1 MSAVGAGGK
10 FDVDIALF
18 PQSDQCVGAMNALH
32 GAFADGA
39 AFIQDHFQMNAV
51 IVQIIHGHLSAGA
64 GVFFGAGAEDIQV
77 AVRGHSLGNQ
87 LFECFKKAAQAALD
101 VNRAAAPQ
109 NVVDNFTAKG
119 IMLPFSCGIDYIH
132 MTHEQ
137 NTLFVR
143 IAAFPF

>member
-1 MSAVGAGGK
+1 MSAVGAGSK

-101 VNRAAAPQ
+101 
-109 NVVDNFTAKG
+109 DFTAKG